1 MRHCCQL
8 TLAIVLVILT
18 AGAFAQAP
26 AVGDPGVI
34 TKSSTYSALET
45 VERYEGGLRAE
56 GFFVFTELDH
66 SAAAARYGV
75 ELRPRIVV
83 LFGRPKMG
91 TANLKQAPTLA
102 IDAPFKALIWQD
114 DDGKVWL
121 TYNSS
126 EYVAE
131 HIFPRHGITLP
142 EDGRKNLGQALE
154 VVCSKQPPGSLR
166 SASVPCTA
174 WLAKPGVSASVT
186 RVPFGIASAG
196 MEIV

>member
-1 MRHCCQL
+1 MRHYRQL
-8 TLAIVLVILT
+8 TLAIALVVLAV
-18 AGAFAQAP
+18 GALAQAP
-26 AVGDPGVI
+26 AVGDSGVI
-34 TKSSTYSALET
+34 TKSSTYSVLET
-45 VERYEGGLRAE
+45 VERYEVALRAE

-114 DDGKVWL
+114 EDGKVWL

-126 EYVAE
+126 EYVAK
-131 HIFPRHGITLP
+131 HIFPRHGLTLP
-142 EDGRKNLGQALE
+142 EEGRKNLGRALE
-154 VVCSKQPPGSLR
+154 E
-166 SASVPCTA
+166 ASRKA
-174 WLAKPGVSASVT
+174 LQ
-186 RVPFGIASAG
+186 
-196 MEIV
+196 

>member
-1 MRHCCQL
+1 MSYYCQL
-8 TLAIVLVILT
+8 TLAIAAMVLGG
-18 AGAFAQAP
+18 GAFAQGA
-26 AVGDPGVI
+26 AVDGVI
-34 TKSSTYSALET
+34 TKSSTYSVLET
-45 VERYEGGLRAE
+45 VERYEAALRAE

-114 DDGKVWL
+114 EDGKVWL

-126 EYVAE
+126 EYV
-131 HIFPRHGITLP
+131 
-142 EDGRKNLGQALE
+142 
-154 VVCSKQPPGSLR
+154 
-166 SASVPCTA
+166 
-174 WLAKPGVSASVT
+174 
-186 RVPFGIASAG
+186 
-196 MEIV
+196 